1 MDNKKKIILALGLI
15 LILALLV
22 LIIWQLKF
30 GNQPVA
36 PVVEV
41 GNQFVPDASQS
52 SSTPRDWEET
62 DDRKAVPEGVIVPT
76 MTTVVPDNLKEQIAV
91 PTAVVPVVEGSSA
104 QIRIFSIKA
113 EADKFIPEKIIVNQG
128 DTDHIEFTAVDKNY
142 DFTLSGYNM
151 KQTPQQG
158 ETKSLEFQALQDG
171 DFIYYC
177 SACGGLQSGP
187 QGHIIVVK

>member
-1 MDNKKKIILALGLI
+1 MDNKKKIILVLGFI
-15 LILALLV
+15 LILALLA
-22 LIIWQLKF
+22 LILWQLKY
-30 GNQPVA
+30 GNQSVVPI
-36 PVVEV
+36 VEV

-62 DDRKAVPEGVIVPT
+62 DTRKAVPEGVTVPEMQT
-76 MTTVVPDNLKEQIAV
+76 IVPDNLKEQIAV
-91 PTAVVPVVEGSSA
+91 PTAAVPVVEGSSA
-104 QIRIFSIKA
+104 QIRIFNVKA
-113 EADKFIPEKIIVNQG
+113 QADKFIPEKIIVNQG
-128 DTDHIEFTAVDKNY
+128 DTVHIEFTAVDKAY

-151 KQTPQQG
+151 KQAPKQG
-158 ETKSLEFQALQDG
+158 ETKQLEFQALQDG